1 MLGSILTGCLSADGS
16 SNPGRENHLI
26 RYNHAND
33 DSSRSILKK
42 YFLSHPVRDDI
53 DAQPVHKGICLDAAI
68 DGKHKPYICP
78 ARVVLEDGTP
88 TDEVILQIFV
98 TDCITRQ
105 LDCYARRDDGIV
117 YRIKNFP
124 KEFRPL
130 ESRPLE
136 KFTDYRYYVDYDE
149 AKQQAL
155 DFIMTQ
161 KEFKRVKP
169 VVIGKSFKCT

>member
-105 LDCYARRDDGIV
+105 LDCYARKDDGIV
-117 YRIKNFP
+117 YRIKI
-124 KEFRPL
+124 
-130 ESRPLE
+130 SRNNSVNW
-136 KFTDYRYYVDYDE
+136 KAVHWKSSQITDITW
-149 AKQQAL
+149 
-155 DFIMTQ
+155 IMTKQ
-161 KEFKRVKP
+161 SSRLLILLGPKRN
-169 VVIGKSFKCT
+169 SNESNQWL